1 MEVQEE
7 LRQELQPRDEEWTRW
22 SEEQRALARSDRE
35 WADGQLARLRRHLG
49 AATEANEEM
58 AAQQA
63 QDRERFLAWCRV
75 TGNLPTW
82 LQAEA
87 EARGQIQPHA
97 SMLAFILPP
106 IPQ

>member
-1 MEVQEE
+1 
-7 LRQELQPRDEEWTRW
+7 
-22 SEEQRALARSDRE
+22 
-35 WADGQLARLRRHLG
+35 
-49 AATEANEEM
+49 M
-58 AAQQA
+58 AAQMA

-82 LQAEA
+82 LAAEA

>member
-1 MEVQEE
+1 MQVQEE
-7 LRQELQPRDEEWTRW
+7 LRQELDQRDAEWTEW
-22 SEEQRALARSDRE
+22 SAQQRALARSDRE
-35 WADGQLARLRRHLG
+35 WADTQIGRLRRHLEV
-49 AATEANEEM
+49 AAETNEEM